1 MEKLI
6 VGNFKNYMTSTDVAN
21 YLKKIDLVKGENIIL
36 CPSNIYIPYF
46 LKKNFKVGIQNICND
61 GTYTGE
67 ISVKQAKSMG
77 VFSSIIGH
85 SERRINF
92 NETNQIINSKI
103 NECLKENLNVVLCIG
118 ETIEEKN
125 NNETIEILEKQIT
138 ECLTNVEIR
147 NIVIAYEP
155 IWAIGTGII
164 PTVDEISNIINEI
177 KNIINEKFNASI
189 KVLYGGSVNSNNIS
203 DIINVVD
210 GVLIGKAST
219 DIEEFLKII
228 EVVNR

>member
-6 VGNFKNYMTSTDVAN
+6 IGNFKNYMTSNDVAI
-21 YLKKIDLVKGENIIL
+21 YLKEIEKIKGNNIVL

-46 LKKNFKVGIQNICND
+46 LKKDFKVGIQNIASNER
-61 GTYTGE
+61 TYTGE
-67 ISVKQAKSMG
+67 ISSKQVKSLGINYA
-77 VFSSIIGH
+77 IIGH

-92 NETNQIINSKI
+92 NETNEIVNSKI
-103 NECLKENLNVVLCIG
+103 KEALKENLNVILCIG
-118 ETIEEKN
+118 ETIDEKDN
-125 NNETIEILEKQIT
+125 AIEVLEKQII
-138 ECLTNVEIR
+138 ECLKDIELN

-155 IWAIGTGII
+155 VWAIGTGMI
-164 PTVDEISNIINEI
+164 PTVDEIEFITNEI
-177 KNIINEKFNASI
+177 NKIVNEKFNTDV

-219 DIEEFLKII
+219 DVVEFLKII
-228 EVVNR
+228 EVVNS

>member
-21 YLKKIDLVKGENIIL
+21 YLKQIDLINGENIIL

-46 LKKNFKVGIQNICND
+46 LKKNFKVGIQNVCNN

-67 ISVKQAKSMG
+67 ISAKQAKSIG
-77 VFSSIIGH
+77 IFSAIVGH

-103 NECLKENLNVVLCIG
+103 KECLKEKINVILCIG

-125 NNETIEILEKQIT
+125 NNETIDVLKKQIK
-138 ECLTNVEIR
+138 ECLDDIEIKNV
-147 NIVIAYEP
+147 VIAYEP

-164 PTVDEISNIINEI
+164 PTVDEIQFITNEI
-177 KNIINEKFNASI
+177 KKIVGENHNTDV

-203 DIINVVD
+203 DIIKVVD

-219 DIEEFLKII
+219 DVVEFLKII
-228 EVVNR
+228 EVVNS

>member
-6 VGNFKNYMTSTDVAN
+6 VGNFKNYMTSTDVAT
-21 YLKKIDLVKGENIIL
+21 YLKQIDLINGENIIL

-46 LKKNFKVGIQNICND
+46 LKRNFKVGIQNICND

-77 VFSSIIGH
+77 IFSSIIGH

-92 NETNQIINSKI
+92 NETNEIVNSKI
-103 NECLKENLNVVLCIG
+103 KEALKENLNVILCIG
-118 ETIEEKN
+118 ETIDEKDN
-125 NNETIEILEKQIT
+125 AIEVLEKQII
-138 ECLTNVEIR
+138 ECLKDIELN

-155 IWAIGTGII
+155 VWAIGTGII
-164 PTVDEISNIINEI
+164 PTVDEIEFITNEI
-177 KNIINEKFNASI
+177 KKIVNETFDADV
-189 KVLYGGSVNSNNIS
+189 KVLYGGSVNGNNIS
-203 DIINVVD
+203 DIIKVVD

-219 DIEEFLKII
+219 DMVEFLKII
-228 EVVNR
+228 EVVNS